1 MLIVLCFPNLPSL
14 LSPEQWPLNQ
24 GSGGL
29 LSHSPPVQSPRC
41 CLKVPSHADLT
52 IHHSCLKSSIDS
64 VWPVS
69 YKSLSQSSMTGS
81 GALFPT
87 LPPICVPCPWPV
99 TQPNPTI
106 YGGSINGEPIFWVH
120 QFMKKNNNNPLGFR
134 GLSLDLSP
142 LIDLHLTLL
151 WCHFF
156 LTLHFWP
163 WDVDQDPTMAF
174 WVWYL

>member
-1 MLIVLCFPNLPSL
+1 MLTVLCFPNPPL
-14 LSPEQWPLNQ
+14 LSPEQQPLHQ
-24 GSGGL
+24 GSGSL
-29 LSHSPPVQSPRC
+29 LSHSPPVQSPPC
-41 CLKVPSHADLT
+41 CLKAPSHANLT

-69 YKSLSQSSMTGS
+69 YKSLSQSSMMGS

-99 TQPNPTI
+99 TQPNATMRYKWWAHFLSPSV
-106 YGGSINGEPIFWVH
+106 YED
-120 QFMKKNNNNPLGFR
+120 NNNTLGFR

-156 LTLHFWP
+156 LTLHFWL
-163 WDVDQDPTMAF
+163 WDVNLDPTMAF